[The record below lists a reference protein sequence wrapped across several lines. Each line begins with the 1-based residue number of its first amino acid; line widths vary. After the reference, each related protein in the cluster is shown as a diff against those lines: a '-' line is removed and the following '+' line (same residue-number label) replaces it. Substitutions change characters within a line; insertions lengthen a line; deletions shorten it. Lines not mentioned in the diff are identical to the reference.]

1 MWIQSTYGVLLFS
14 KWKHLENSWISF
26 FFFPVMLYYENLA
39 VSIDPFNLHWE
50 PQKKK
55 SSWYMLAIWEDIH
68 AIDCFFLFT
77 KCMLYWRI
85 SRLPWWL
92 SGKESTCQCWR
103 HGFDPWSRRIPPAMG
118 QLSLCATTTEPMLY
132 SPCSA
137 TRGAAAMRSPHTATK
152 E

>member
-1 MWIQSTYGVLLFS
+1 
-14 KWKHLENSWISF
+14 
-26 FFFPVMLYYENLA
+26 MLYYENLA

-118 QLSLCATTTEPMLY
+118 QLSLCATTTDAQVPRAHVLREQWAALCTAMKSSLRLPQLEKAHVQQW
-132 SPCSA
+132 SPC
-137 TRGAAAMRSPHTATK
+137 AAVKTK
-152 E
+152 DSQK